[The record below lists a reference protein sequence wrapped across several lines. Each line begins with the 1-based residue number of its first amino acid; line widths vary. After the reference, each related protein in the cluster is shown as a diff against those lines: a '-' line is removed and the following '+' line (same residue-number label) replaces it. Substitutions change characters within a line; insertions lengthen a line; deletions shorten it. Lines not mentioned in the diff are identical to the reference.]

1 MEEKVF
7 IFGVTDLAENL
18 FYHLMDDG
26 VKIEGFVVNRN
37 YKQNDIFLGY
47 SVYEYEN
54 LDEVFPD
61 IEISFYVCIGYS
73 HMNCYRKQLFEE
85 IKKKNYHI
93 KSYIHKTANIFTQD
107 IGEGNL
113 IFECAYVGM
122 YSHIGDGN
130 IFYPK
135 SMVAHHAYVGDFN
148 FFSISCSVAGKVV
161 IGNENFFGNNST
173 TKDRIEIGNKV
184 LIGAGA
190 YVDKNLTDNKVIVP
204 QKSIVLENKNSY
216 DLI

>member
-1 MEEKVF
+1 M
-7 IFGVTDLAENL
+7 
-18 FYHLMDDG
+18 
-26 VKIEGFVVNRN
+26 N
-37 YKQNDIFLGY
+37 Y
-47 SVYEYEN
+47 
-54 LDEVFPD
+54 
-61 IEISFYVCIGYS
+61 
-73 HMNCYRKQLFEE
+73 YRKQIFEE
-85 IKKKNYHI
+85 IKNRGYHI
-93 KSYIHKTANIFTQD
+93 KSYIHKTANVFTQD

-113 IFECAYVGM
+113 IFECSYVGM

-190 YVDKNLTDNKVIVP
+190 YIDKNLTDNQVVVP
-204 QKSIVLENKNSY
+204 QKSMVLENKNSY